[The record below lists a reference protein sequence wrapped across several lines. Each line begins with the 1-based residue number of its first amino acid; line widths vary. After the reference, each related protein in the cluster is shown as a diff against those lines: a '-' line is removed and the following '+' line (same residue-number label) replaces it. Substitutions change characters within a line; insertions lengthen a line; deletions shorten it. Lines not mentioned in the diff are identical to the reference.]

1 MNFLLPY
8 NPSYYVTWYA
18 ISRSVCVRNWLF
30 ATKKWD
36 LNLSKISNISD
47 ISKQFKM
54 KAALSKRYLY
64 PFTLYEMLLTVLSW
78 NYLNFDLKAMKN
90 YVLDSLIN
98 STRFYNFRDKNYF
111 LCGFFIVRQRNRSI
125 FYFKTLVPKIKS

>member
-1 MNFLLPY
+1 M
-8 NPSYYVTWYA
+8 
-18 ISRSVCVRNWLF
+18 
-30 ATKKWD
+30 
-36 LNLSKISNISD
+36 SNISD

-98 STRFYNFRDKNYF
+98 STRFYNSRDKNYF

-125 FYFKTLVPKIKS
+125 FYFKTLVPKIKSYLFVCFSYRPFVFPEKDYSYF